1 MQIVV
6 VHGWQKAEAEVAE
19 IIADTLGILTFEA
32 RQKIVGGGP
41 TVLASFADRTQADEL
56 TVKLA
61 RAGVPAFVVGNE
73 VLRSESN
80 PLHVRRFVL
89 KDQALQI
96 ESLDGELSDLNYDSI
111 ELLLVA
117 TGTSGQAQSTTAV
130 TERKFSLGK
139 TLLSGGV
146 PMTKKVT
153 NEQTVTT
160 EERSETL
167 WLYPS
172 GQAAMIFDRAAMNYD
187 GLGKAMQLTRDLNF
201 AYLKNELR
209 RLAPQAIY
217 DDRLLKRAELVRVL
231 GLNLS
236 PETNLDLAFAI
247 LSRSLRPQSTKS
259 SLDTLPPD
267 E

>member
-6 VHGWQKAEAEVAE
+6 IHGWQKAEPEVAE
-19 IIADTLGILTFEA
+19 IIATTLGILTFEA
-32 RQKIVGGGP
+32 RQKVIGGGP
-41 TVLASFADRTQADEL
+41 TVLASFADQSQADEL
-56 TVKLA
+56 TTKLDQ
-61 RAGVPAFVVGNE
+61 AGVPAFVVDSEG
-73 VLRSESN
+73 LRSESV
-80 PLHVRRFVL
+80 PVHVRRFIL
-89 KDQALQI
+89 KEQALQI
-96 ESLDGELSDLNYDSI
+96 ESLDGEFSDLNYDTI
-111 ELLLVA
+111 DLLLIA
-117 TGTSGQAQSTTAV
+117 TGTSGQTQTTGTV

-153 NEQTVTT
+153 SEQTVTT
-160 EERSETL
+160 EERDETL

-172 GQAAMIFDRAAMNYD
+172 GQAAIIFDRSTMNYD
-187 GLGKAMQLTRDLNF
+187 GLGDAMHLTRDRNF
-201 AYLKNELR
+201 AHLKNELQ

-217 DDRLLKRAELVRVL
+217 DERLLKRAELVRML

-236 PETNLDLAFAI
+236 PESDLDLAFEF
-247 LSRSLRPQSTKS
+247 LSRSLRAKSTKS